1 MGRCG
6 KYEAEKA
13 EKQQEEITS
22 QWIQTCW
29 ENWVTVKVVGLRVKF
44 VANILWAISQIY
56 EIYDKQLTFFINFND
71 KKQPISL
78 KIFKITYFCLRN
90 PIMGYP

>member
-44 VANILWAISQIY
+44 FHSDNWV
-56 EIYDKQLTFFINFND
+56 
-71 KKQPISL
+71 L
-78 KIFKITYFCLRN
+78 K
-90 PIMGYP
+90 